1 MLRNSPRKRLFYI
14 GSTISINNNCFRFN
28 VSDLLER
35 PSLSIKNSV
44 FTLKTRCARAERNP
58 QITLSAAFRYIHRP
72 KTSSFGVHQS
82 LQDLH
87 KIMTSPITASH
98 SPAHRSS
105 NCHTDDNED
114 DKLVKHKNGEEPTRN
129 YDADG
134 PKKSIQGKRIVTN
147 GGLTYPRQ
155 RKSSRRSFGESLD
168 LRHIDD
174 SSSCGSSTI
183 TKDNTEAKQYDVNA
197 LRPKMGAETA
207 DSRSTSTPAFPEFTE
222 KLSEAS
228 EFVKRNPV
236 RRLNNTELSG
246 GYATPLNLPTWPAFP
261 HNVYSQLLQE
271 SEDSRIA
278 FTRLQLKNMI

>member
-1 MLRNSPRKRLFYI
+1 M
-14 GSTISINNNCFRFN
+14 
-28 VSDLLER
+28 
-35 PSLSIKNSV
+35 
-44 FTLKTRCARAERNP
+44 
-58 QITLSAAFRYIHRP
+58 
-72 KTSSFGVHQS
+72 
-82 LQDLH
+82 
-87 KIMTSPITASH
+87 
-98 SPAHRSS
+98 
-105 NCHTDDNED
+105 
-114 DKLVKHKNGEEPTRN
+114 
-129 YDADG
+129 
-134 PKKSIQGKRIVTN
+134 TN

-246 GYATPLNLPTWPAFP
+246 GYATPLNLPT
-261 HNVYSQLLQE
+261 
-271 SEDSRIA
+271 
-278 FTRLQLKNMI
+278 